1 MKVGIIGA
9 GSIAGT
15 MAGTIR
21 EMDCAQNYA
30 VAARDYGRAAEF
42 AQTYGFEK
50 AYGSYEELVE
60 DAGVELVY
68 IATPHSH
75 HYEHIKLCLNHG
87 KHVLCE
93 KSFTVNESQAR
104 EVLALAREKK
114 LLLTEA
120 IWTRYMPMRKTLD
133 SVLSSGVIGRPY
145 MAHSQSG
152 LYYQRQ
158 RAHHAP

>member
-9 GSIAGT
+9 GAIAGT

-104 EVLALAREKK
+104 EAVSYTHLHGNMILVPGPIWLNPQNAVRE
-114 LLLTEA
+114 
-120 IWTRYMPMRKTLD
+120 RKIKYLI
-133 SVLSSGVIGRPY
+133 L
-145 MAHSQSG
+145 QSG
-152 LYYQRQ
+152 
-158 RAHHAP
+158 AS

>member
-60 DAGVELVY
+60 DAGWSLY
-68 IATPHSH
+68 TLPRLIHTTMST
-75 HYEHIKLCLNHG
+75 LNY
-87 KHVLCE
+87 
-93 KSFTVNESQAR
+93 A
-104 EVLALAREKK
+104 
-114 LLLTEA
+114 
-120 IWTRYMPMRKTLD
+120 
-133 SVLSSGVIGRPY
+133 
-145 MAHSQSG
+145 
-152 LYYQRQ
+152 
-158 RAHHAP
+158 

>member
-75 HYEHIKLCLNHG
+75 HYEHIKLCLKSPLQSMNPRPG
-87 KHVLCE
+87 KCL
-93 KSFTVNESQAR
+93 R
-104 EVLALAREKK
+104 WPEKK
-114 LLLTEA
+114 
-120 IWTRYMPMRKTLD
+120 
-133 SVLSSGVIGRPY
+133 SCF
-145 MAHSQSG
+145 
-152 LYYQRQ
+152 
-158 RAHHAP
+158 

>member
-60 DAGVELVY
+60 DAYLRVMYSLPKAKRPIEFRERPV
-68 IATPHSH
+68 P
-75 HYEHIKLCLNHG
+75 E
-87 KHVLCE
+87 KH
-93 KSFTVNESQAR
+93 
-104 EVLALAREKK
+104 
-114 LLLTEA
+114 
-120 IWTRYMPMRKTLD
+120 
-133 SVLSSGVIGRPY
+133 
-145 MAHSQSG
+145 
-152 LYYQRQ
+152 
-158 RAHHAP
+158 

>member
-93 KSFTVNESQAR
+93 KSFTVNESQAGKCLR
-104 EVLALAREKK
+104 WPEKK
-114 LLLTEA
+114 
-120 IWTRYMPMRKTLD
+120 
-133 SVLSSGVIGRPY
+133 SCF
-145 MAHSQSG
+145 
-152 LYYQRQ
+152 
-158 RAHHAP
+158 